1 MIILLTCIGGCLD
14 FHVGLDAAA
23 DGQEGVAIP
32 PALAKVVDVDAEVF
46 RHLGIF
52 FEILF
57 HIGPRLP
64 SLSNCCEGIIV
75 EN

>member
-46 RHLGIF
+46 RHLGKY
-52 FEILF
+52 FEI
-57 HIGPRLP
+57 
-64 SLSNCCEGIIV
+64 
-75 EN
+75 